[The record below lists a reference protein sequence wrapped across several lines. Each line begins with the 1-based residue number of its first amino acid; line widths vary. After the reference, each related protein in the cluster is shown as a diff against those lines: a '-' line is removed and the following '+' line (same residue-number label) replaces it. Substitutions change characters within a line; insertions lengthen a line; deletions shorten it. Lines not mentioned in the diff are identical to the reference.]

1 MDIVKYKT
9 NIYYLIDNNIVEV
22 KAEGEHELASIMGRT
37 EESSEESGEQT
48 IPKTNIQT
56 EIRMAQKEEGNTETM
71 LGNVEILF
79 ERLISNQKSETNF
92 LKNQLLANDIFFR
105 EEIRI
110 FRRQLSEALAEKV
123 DTSAYLS
130 CSTVAVNADEPPV
143 NKDLAN
149 LELEECATCGDSKKN
164 TLKKNQTQNRTLT

>member
-1 MDIVKYKT
+1 M
-9 NIYYLIDNNIVEV
+9 EV
-22 KAEGEHELASIMGRT
+22 KAEGEHELAFIMGRT

-92 LKNQLLANDIFFR
+92 LKNQLLANDIF
-105 EEIRI
+105 
-110 FRRQLSEALAEKV
+110 SERKLGFF
-123 DTSAYLS
+123 
-130 CSTVAVNADEPPV
+130 AD
-143 NKDLAN
+143 
-149 LELEECATCGDSKKN
+149 S
-164 TLKKNQTQNRTLT
+164 